1 MDQLLITIAIVGIIF
16 SVIFTMNNDRKNRN
30 NIKDALS
37 AKNQKIISIK
47 RTSNNIIFIDFRY
60 KLEIEDKNGN
70 RRWRECTI
78 GSSKKIEWINEK

>member
-1 MDQLLITIAIVGIIF
+1 MDQLLIAIAIVGIIF
-16 SVIFTMNNDRKNRN
+16 SVIYTMNIDRKNRN

-70 RRWRECTI
+70 RRWRECMI
-78 GSSKKIEWINEK
+78 GSNKKIEWINEK